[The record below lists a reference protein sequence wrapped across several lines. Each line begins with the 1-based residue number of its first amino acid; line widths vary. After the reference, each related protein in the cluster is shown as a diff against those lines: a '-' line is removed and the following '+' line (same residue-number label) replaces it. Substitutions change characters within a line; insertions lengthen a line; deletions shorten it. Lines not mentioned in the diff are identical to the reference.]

1 MTSSSPNMAFTTIAD
16 AQEGKEILY
25 FYLDVVT
32 YAGGNDGKIAYR
44 RKLGY
49 RKHEILACTTAAK
62 RRKII

>member
-1 MTSSSPNMAFTTIAD
+1 VIAD